1 MVWLIAVV
9 MVWVIVAATVW
20 LIVVTMVADYGCH
33 CVAEWKWK
41 VSTTAIKT
49 IVMHHL
55 SLLLVCYIIG
65 IRLRKLHKYLTV
77 RSSP

>member
-1 MVWLIAVV
+1 MFA
-9 MVWVIVAATVW
+9 MVWVIVAA
-20 LIVVTMVADYGCH
+20 MVADYGCH
-33 CVAEWKWK
+33 GVGEWKWK

-49 IVMHHL
+49 IVTHHL
-55 SLLLVCYIIG
+55 SLLLVCYIIE